1 MGRDTLT
8 LLGRNEVKDCPKI
21 NCGGKVKWVCLSATI
36 LLLLIIFV
44 TFSLALIKLG
54 ASTTCEDA
62 IDFEIGSHFYLFIL
76 Y

>member
-1 MGRDTLT
+1 MGLDTLT

-36 LLLLIIFV
+36 LLLFIIFV

-54 ASTTCEDA
+54 AST
-62 IDFEIGSHFYLFIL
+62 
-76 Y
+76 